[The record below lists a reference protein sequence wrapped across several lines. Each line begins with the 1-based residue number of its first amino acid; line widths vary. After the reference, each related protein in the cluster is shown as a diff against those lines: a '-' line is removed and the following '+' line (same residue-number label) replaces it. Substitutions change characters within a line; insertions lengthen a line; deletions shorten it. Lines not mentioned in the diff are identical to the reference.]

1 MNERGGQGMDLE
13 GVEAKT
19 ATMLSSP
26 QRPAGWRAWESAEP
40 CGGGSDGQQRWRKRW

>member
-13 GVEAKT
+13 GVEVKA

-26 QRPAGWRAWESAEP
+26 WRPAGWRAWEYVERR
-40 CGGGSDGQQRWRKRW
+40 GGGSDGQQRRRKRW